1 MNRIKTGTLPIHMN
15 LGRYHQTDLFV
26 EIILPRLQSFFAD
39 KVLPLAGPRPNCYC
53 RDTVRNIIIDRDV
66 AGVEKLD
73 SGMSKNNLYT
83 IWSR

>member
-1 MNRIKTGTLPIHMN
+1 MN
-15 LGRYHQTDLFV
+15 LERHHQIDLFI
-26 EIILPRLQSFFAD
+26 ETILPRLRSFFAD
-39 KVLPLAGPRPNCYC
+39 KVLPLAGHRTTCYC